1 MHNRVNEGRL
11 HDNSEFDI
19 IVPEV
24 SGLDKI
30 LFFIYIHID
39 ISDPVL
45 YNKRIGKMRIFVIGK
60 MRRFVKIWKGDF
72 MQDYEEL
79 YREARRKYDYACDQ
93 INAYNGLIAGAQEQR
108 KNKVNRINELNGSTK
123 KIRAA
128 IDDLKEVLKREEKV
142 TEKYKKVVKE
152 IDAASDNFSSMVDD
166 SEVSNRSLNDVFSAE
181 ASGTKS
187 AIENVFQ
194 TVRER
199 KGTLESNLEE
209 QKQELQ
215 RAKEDLS
222 DIDSNIR
229 YYKNERD
236 AWKRIKTNNYYN
248 MEYYKRKIP

>member
-1 MHNRVNEGRL
+1 
-11 HDNSEFDI
+11 
-19 IVPEV
+19 
-24 SGLDKI
+24 
-30 LFFIYIHID
+30 
-39 ISDPVL
+39 
-45 YNKRIGKMRIFVIGK
+45 

-166 SEVSNRSLNDVFSAE
+166 SEVSNKSLNDVFSAE

-229 YYKNERD
+229 YYKNQPWGMSGSLLTGFFADLDGDDTIRLDETELSTADWFRYD
-236 AWKRIKTNNYYN
+236 EMPAKDDGVSLTREMIRVFTEQRN
-248 MEYYKRKIP
+248 I